1 MFKPLSMQHV
11 SLKLLTEDV
20 PLAAQILADSG
31 MFNPETTT
39 ETVAEQLPEQPGTE
53 FYRVFS
59 SARSRLDK
67 IFSRSG
73 LSKPT
78 HITPYSQVE
87 FSQLQEMND
96 KLGDIWLQ
104 MSKLEEQLHQFNEQ
118 QTALKQLLETLKI
131 FIELDVDLKLFQKS
145 AQFLNLHIGT
155 VPINHLEHFIQ
166 AIGLAEHFID
176 IFHRD
181 EHIAYLVVAGPDEH
195 QEKVSA
201 ILEHADFQPLT
212 IPPEFHHHP
221 QQVHR
226 ELSAKQTQLQEQIQA
241 VETSIQNLVAKN
253 RSRLEHAY
261 QTLHHAAAYA
271 QLTETYRGRGQL
283 ALIEGWFPSADLAQL
298 EASLHEKLNRP
309 FVFSTRKPTPSEY
322 PKVPSLIRHHRLL
335 APYIALVKNYGP
347 PRYGEFDPTLLF
359 ALTFIIMFG
368 TMFGDVGHGALIA
381 TAGWYLRDKLK
392 TFTPFLIIAG
402 LSSMFFGF
410 LYGSIFGYEEVILPA
425 LWLSPIHNPNVMLTY
440 ALYWGIGFI
449 LLATLI
455 TVINRWREGDY
466 ASALFNNTGLTGILL
481 YLGGF
486 YALNKWMATDTF
498 NLEQQLAIIVPLL
511 IILGYKW
518 YENKMPFTERLLVTL
533 IEGLESVINYLANT
547 LSFLRVAAFSL
558 NHAALAIAVFT
569 LANMIGSPSDWLISQ
584 LGESSAN
591 VISSVAN
598 WLVII
603 LGNLFIV
610 ILEGAIVTIQV
621 LRLEY
626 YEGFSRFFSGDGRTF
641 SPLSVGLK

>member
-20 PLAAQILADSG
+20 PLAAQVLADCG
-31 MFNPETTT
+31 LFNPETTT
-39 ETVAEQLPEQPGTE
+39 ETIAKELPERPGTE

-59 SARSRLDK
+59 NARSRFEK
-67 IFSRSG
+67 ICSRSG
-73 LSKPT
+73 FTKPAN
-78 HITPYSQVE
+78 IAPYSKVE
-87 FSQLQEMND
+87 LAELQDIND
-96 KLGDIWLQ
+96 KLCQIWLQ
-104 MSKLEEQLHQFNEQ
+104 ISKLEEQLHQFNEQ

-131 FIELDVDLKLFQKS
+131 FSKLDVDLKLFQES

-155 VPINHLEHFIQ
+155 VPIENIEHLIE
-166 AIGLAEHFID
+166 AIALAEHFID

-195 QEKVSA
+195 QEKVHA
-201 ILEHADFQPLT
+201 ILEHADFQALP
-212 IPPEFHHHP
+212 IPPEFHDHP
-221 QQVHR
+221 QQVHT
-226 ELSAKQTQLQEQIQA
+226 ELTAKQKQLQEQIEA
-241 VETSIQNLVAKN
+241 VEGTIQELVIQNRPL
-253 RSRLEHAY
+253 LEQAY
-261 QTLHHAAAYA
+261 QTLNHAAAYA
-271 QLTETYRGRGQL
+271 ELTETYRGRGQL
-283 ALIEGWFPSADLAQL
+283 ALIEGWFPSNDLSQL
-298 EASLHEKLNRP
+298 ETALNDKLNCP
-309 FVFSTRKPTPSEY
+309 YVLSTRKPSPSEY
-322 PKVPSLIRHHRLL
+322 RQVPSLIRHHRLL

-347 PRYGEFDPTLLF
+347 PRYGEFDPTVLF
-359 ALTFIIMFG
+359 AITFILMFG

-381 TAGWYLRDKLK
+381 TAGWYFRDKLK
-392 TFTPFLIIAG
+392 TFTPFLIVAG
-402 LSSMFFGF
+402 FSSIFFGF

-425 LWLSPIHNPNVMLTY
+425 LWLSPIHNPNVMLLI

-466 ASALFNNTGLTGILL
+466 ASALFNNTGLAGILL

-486 YALNKWMATDTF
+486 YAIQKWMATNTFDTD
-498 NLEQQLAIIVPLL
+498 QQLALLLPLM

-518 YENKMPFTERLLVTL
+518 HENKMPFIERLLVTL

-584 LGESSAN
+584 IGESSAN
-591 VISSVAN
+591 VIGTIAN
-598 WLVII
+598 GLVII

-641 SPLSVGLK
+641 SPLTVGLK